1 MRYLARTH
9 SSPLVAF
16 ATPSAPST
24 HHEAPINLAT
34 KASVDDRDAT
44 GVVYDES
51 MLRHHCPCQDNAVH
65 LENPSRIQVCA
76 VRGGVSCSR
85 HTDKVVTHL
94 SIFAICITI
103 FSP

>member
-16 ATPSAPST
+16 ATPPST
-24 HHEAPINLAT
+24 ETGIPINLAT
-34 KASVDDRDAT
+34 RPSVDDAEAT
-44 GVVYDES
+44 GVVYDEA

-76 VRGGVSCSR
+76 LFVRV
-85 HTDKVVTHL
+85 HL
-94 SIFAICITI
+94 CAFIHYV
-103 FSP
+103 